1 MDKTHTDFL
10 QECEAELA
18 LLKERVA
25 ALEEKLSAWKAEV
38 READVPETDIP
49 EADLPEEDVPEAD
62 IPETDL
68 VEAALPPVDL
78 PSEDF
83 PPVDFAPVDEAAVEE
98 ASAGDVPVEATV
110 QDAAPVDFTDVEMD
124 GEAFGPE
131 VLSAP
136 EETPVEVPAADVPAA
151 DVPAEEEAPA
161 PLEPDDTAD
170 LPWRKDRP
178 GLQVKNIRS
187 GISLYDR
194 ALFIGTL
201 FKEDFT
207 LYDNTIRELN
217 ELTTLD
223 QAVDY
228 IRRHFPD
235 WNLHSDVVYSFMM
248 AIRKKLG

>member
-25 ALEEKLSAWKAEV
+25 ALEEKLSAWKAEAQG
-38 READVPETDIP
+38 ADVPEANIP
-49 EADLPEEDVPEAD
+49 EADM
-62 IPETDL
+62 
-68 VEAALPPVDL
+68 PPVDL

-98 ASAGDVPVEATV
+98 ASAGDVPVEAAV

-136 EETPVEVPAADVPAA
+136 EEAPVEVPAADIPAA

>member
-25 ALEEKLSAWKAEV
+25 ALEEKLSAWKAEAQ
-38 READVPETDIP
+38 EADVPEADIP
-49 EADLPEEDVPEAD
+49 EADLPEEVVPEAD
-62 IPETDL
+62 IPETDM
-68 VEAALPPVDL
+68 PPVDL
-78 PSEDF
+78 

-98 ASAGDVPVEATV
+98 ASAGDVLVEAAV

-131 VLSAP
+131 VLSVP
-136 EETPVEVPAADVPAA
+136 EEAPVEVPAD

-207 LYDNTIRELN
+207 LYDNTIRKLN

>member
-10 QECEAELA
+10 QECAAELA
-18 LLKERVA
+18 LLKERIA
-25 ALEEKLSAWKAEV
+25 ALEEKLSSWQEN
-38 READVPETDIP
+38 VPETD
-49 EADLPEEDVPEAD
+49 LP
-62 IPETDL
+62 
-68 VEAALPPVDL
+68 
-78 PSEDF
+78 
-83 PPVDFAPVDEAAVEE
+83 
-98 ASAGDVPVEATV
+98 
-110 QDAAPVDFTDVEMD
+110 PVDFTDVEME

-131 VLSAP
+131 VLS
-136 EETPVEVPAADVPAA
+136 TPPV
-151 DVPAEEEAPA
+151 EAPA
-161 PLEPDDTAD
+161 EVSVADIPVEETAPAPPEPDGTAD

-178 GLQVKNIRS
+178 GMQVKNIRS

-217 ELTTLD
+217 GLTTLD

>member
-25 ALEEKLSAWKAEV
+25 ALEEKLSAWKAEAQ
-38 READVPETDIP
+38 EADVPEADIP
-49 EADLPEEDVPEAD
+49 EADLPEAD
-62 IPETDL
+62 IPEADM
-68 VEAALPPVDL
+68 PPVDL
-78 PSEDF
+78 PSEDL

-98 ASAGDVPVEATV
+98 ASAGDVPVEAAV

-136 EETPVEVPAADVPAA
+136 EEAPVEVPAADVPAA

-161 PLEPDDTAD
+161 TLEPDDTAG

-207 LYDNTIRELN
+207 LYDNTIRKLN

-228 IRRHFPD
+228 IRRRFPD

>member
-25 ALEEKLSAWKAEV
+25 ALEEKLSAWKAEA
-38 READVPETDIP
+38 R
-49 EADLPEEDVPEAD
+49 EEDVPEAD
-62 IPETDL
+62 IPPE
-68 VEAALPPVDL
+68 DL
-78 PSEDF
+78 P
-83 PPVDFAPVDEAAVEE
+83 
-98 ASAGDVPVEATV
+98 
-110 QDAAPVDFTDVEMD
+110 PVDFTDVEMD

-131 VLSAP
+131 ILSAP
-136 EETPVEVPAADVPAA
+136 EEAPVEVPAG
-151 DVPAEEEAPA
+151 DVPAEEEAPVT
-161 PLEPDDTAD
+161 LEPDDTAD

>member
-25 ALEEKLSAWKAEV
+25 ALEEKLSAWKAEAQ
-38 READVPETDIP
+38 EADIPETDH
-49 EADLPEEDVPEAD
+49 PEEIIPEAD
-62 IPETDL
+62 IPEADL

-98 ASAGDVPVEATV
+98 ASAGDVPVEAAV
-110 QDAAPVDFTDVEMD
+110 QDAAPVDFTDVEMV

-131 VLSAP
+131 VLSVP
-136 EETPVEVPAADVPAA
+136 EEAPVEVPAADIPAA

-161 PLEPDDTAD
+161 TLEPDDTAD

>member
-25 ALEEKLSAWKAEV
+25 ALEEKLSAWKAEA
-38 READVPETDIP
+38 R
-49 EADLPEEDVPEAD
+49 EEDVPEAD
-62 IPETDL
+62 SPPE
-68 VEAALPPVDL
+68 DL
-78 PSEDF
+78 P
-83 PPVDFAPVDEAAVEE
+83 
-98 ASAGDVPVEATV
+98 
-110 QDAAPVDFTDVEMD
+110 PVDFTDVEMD

-131 VLSAP
+131 ILSAP
-136 EETPVEVPAADVPAA
+136 EEAPEEVPAADVPAA
-151 DVPAEEEAPA
+151 DVPAEEEAPVT
-161 PLEPDDTAD
+161 LEPDDTAD

>member
-25 ALEEKLSAWKAEV
+25 ALEEKLSAWKAE
-38 READVPETDIP
+38 AQ
-49 EADLPEEDVPEAD
+49 EAD
-62 IPETDL
+62 IPETDM
-68 VEAALPPVDL
+68 P
-78 PSEDF
+78 
-83 PPVDFAPVDEAAVEE
+83 
-98 ASAGDVPVEATV
+98 
-110 QDAAPVDFTDVEMD
+110 PVDFTDVEMV

-131 VLSAP
+131 VLSVP

-151 DVPAEEEAPA
+151 DVPAGEEAPA

>member
-25 ALEEKLSAWKAEV
+25 ALEEKLSAWKAEAQ
-38 READVPETDIP
+38 EA
-49 EADLPEEDVPEAD
+49 DVPEAD
-62 IPETDL
+62 IL
-68 VEAALPPVDL
+68 EADMP
-78 PSEDF
+78 
-83 PPVDFAPVDEAAVEE
+83 
-98 ASAGDVPVEATV
+98 
-110 QDAAPVDFTDVEMD
+110 PVDFTDVEMD

-131 VLSAP
+131 VLSVP
-136 EETPVEVPAADVPAA
+136 EEAPVEVPAADVPAA

>member
-25 ALEEKLSAWKAEV
+25 ALEEKLSAWKAEAQ
-38 READVPETDIP
+38 EA
-49 EADLPEEDVPEAD
+49 DVPEAD
-62 IPETDL
+62 IPEADMPPMD
-68 VEAALPPVDL
+68 LPPVD
-78 PSEDF
+78 F
-83 PPVDFAPVDEAAVEE
+83 
-98 ASAGDVPVEATV
+98 
-110 QDAAPVDFTDVEMD
+110 APVDFTDVEMD

-131 VLSAP
+131 VLSVP
-136 EETPVEVPAADVPAA
+136 EEAPVEVPAD

-207 LYDNTIRELN
+207 LYDNTIRKLN

-248 AIRKKLG
+248 AVRKKLG

>member
-25 ALEEKLSAWKAEV
+25 ALEEKLSAWKAEAQ
-38 READVPETDIP
+38 EA
-49 EADLPEEDVPEAD
+49 DVPEAD
-62 IPETDL
+62 IPPE
-68 VEAALPPVDL
+68 DL
-78 PSEDF
+78 P
-83 PPVDFAPVDEAAVEE
+83 
-98 ASAGDVPVEATV
+98 
-110 QDAAPVDFTDVEMD
+110 PVDFTDVEMD

-131 VLSAP
+131 ILSAP
-136 EETPVEVPAADVPAA
+136 EEAPVEVPAADVPAA
-151 DVPAEEEAPA
+151 DVPAEEEAPVT
-161 PLEPDDTAD
+161 LEPDDTAD

>member
-25 ALEEKLSAWKAEV
+25 ALEEKLSAWKAEAQ
-38 READVPETDIP
+38 EA
-49 EADLPEEDVPEAD
+49 DVPEAD
-62 IPETDL
+62 IPEVDM
-68 VEAALPPVDL
+68 PPVDL
-78 PSEDF
+78 PSEDL

-98 ASAGDVPVEATV
+98 ASAGDVPVEAAV

-131 VLSAP
+131 VLSVP

>member
-25 ALEEKLSAWKAEV
+25 ALEEKLSAWKAEA
-38 READVPETDIP
+38 REVDVPEADIP
-49 EADLPEEDVPEAD
+49 EADLPEEVVPEAD

-78 PSEDF
+78 PSEDL

-98 ASAGDVPVEATV
+98 ASAGDVPVEAAV

-131 VLSAP
+131 VLSVP
-136 EETPVEVPAADVPAA
+136 EEAPVEVPAADIPAA

-161 PLEPDDTAD
+161 TLEPDDTAD

>member
-25 ALEEKLSAWKAEV
+25 ALEEKLSAWKAEAQ
-38 READVPETDIP
+38 EA
-49 EADLPEEDVPEAD
+49 DVPEAD
-62 IPETDL
+62 IPPE
-68 VEAALPPVDL
+68 DL
-78 PSEDF
+78 P
-83 PPVDFAPVDEAAVEE
+83 
-98 ASAGDVPVEATV
+98 
-110 QDAAPVDFTDVEMD
+110 PVDFTDVEMD

-131 VLSAP
+131 ILSAP
-136 EETPVEVPAADVPAA
+136 EEAPEEVPAADVPAA
-151 DVPAEEEAPA
+151 DVPAEEEAPVT
-161 PLEPDDTAD
+161 LEPDDTAD

>member
-25 ALEEKLSAWKAEV
+25 ALEEKLSAWKAE
-38 READVPETDIP
+38 AQ
-49 EADLPEEDVPEAD
+49 EAD
-62 IPETDL
+62 IPETDM
-68 VEAALPPVDL
+68 P
-78 PSEDF
+78 
-83 PPVDFAPVDEAAVEE
+83 
-98 ASAGDVPVEATV
+98 
-110 QDAAPVDFTDVEMD
+110 PVDFTDVEMD

-131 VLSAP
+131 VLSVP
-136 EETPVEVPAADVPAA
+136 EEAPVEVPAADVPAA

-161 PLEPDDTAD
+161 TLEPDDTAD
-170 LPWRKDRP
+170 LSWRKDRP

-228 IRRHFPD
+228 IRRRFPD

>member
-25 ALEEKLSAWKAEV
+25 ALEEKLSAWKAEAQ
-38 READVPETDIP
+38 EA
-49 EADLPEEDVPEAD
+49 DVPEAD
-62 IPETDL
+62 IPPE
-68 VEAALPPVDL
+68 DL
-78 PSEDF
+78 P
-83 PPVDFAPVDEAAVEE
+83 
-98 ASAGDVPVEATV
+98 
-110 QDAAPVDFTDVEMD
+110 PVDFTDVEMD

-131 VLSAP
+131 ILSAP
-136 EETPVEVPAADVPAA
+136 EEAPVEVPAADVPAA
-151 DVPAEEEAPA
+151 DVPAEEEAPVT
-161 PLEPDDTAD
+161 LEPDDTAD

-201 FKEDFT
+201 FKEDYT

>member
-25 ALEEKLSAWKAEV
+25 ALEEKLSAWKAEAQ
-38 READVPETDIP
+38 EADVPE
-49 EADLPEEDVPEAD
+49 ADLPPE
-62 IPETDL
+62 
-68 VEAALPPVDL
+68 DL
-78 PSEDF
+78 P
-83 PPVDFAPVDEAAVEE
+83 
-98 ASAGDVPVEATV
+98 
-110 QDAAPVDFTDVEMD
+110 PVDFTDVEMD

-131 VLSAP
+131 ILSAP
-136 EETPVEVPAADVPAA
+136 EEAPEEVPAADVPAA
-151 DVPAEEEAPA
+151 DVPAEEEAPVT
-161 PLEPDDTAD
+161 LEPDDTAD

>member
-25 ALEEKLSAWKAEV
+25 ALEEKLSAWKAEA
-38 READVPETDIP
+38 R
-49 EADLPEEDVPEAD
+49 EEDVPEMD
-62 IPETDL
+62 MP
-68 VEAALPPVDL
+68 
-78 PSEDF
+78 
-83 PPVDFAPVDEAAVEE
+83 
-98 ASAGDVPVEATV
+98 
-110 QDAAPVDFTDVEMD
+110 PVDFTDVEMD

-136 EETPVEVPAADVPAA
+136 EEAPVEVPAADVPAA

-161 PLEPDDTAD
+161 PLEPDATAD

-207 LYDNTIRELN
+207 LYDNTIRKLN